1 VGSGSEMRGYAQL
14 RVCGEVKGCGEVKVC
29 VARVWRC
36 VWRGEGGVEG
46 GVRTRRFP
54 CTSGSLRAPRL
65 LRSTIARC
73 AAYLAGVCGMWHGA
87 YYGYSHAHLAGVV
100 ACGMGLTMGIVTRP
114 WQGLWHVA
122 SRDYTPSDDTG
133 SGYTHSGYT
142 CLA

>member
-1 VGSGSEMRGYAQL
+1 MGSGSEMRGYAQL

-73 AAYLAGVCGMWHGA
+73 AAYLAGV
-87 YYGYSHAHLAGVV
+87 V